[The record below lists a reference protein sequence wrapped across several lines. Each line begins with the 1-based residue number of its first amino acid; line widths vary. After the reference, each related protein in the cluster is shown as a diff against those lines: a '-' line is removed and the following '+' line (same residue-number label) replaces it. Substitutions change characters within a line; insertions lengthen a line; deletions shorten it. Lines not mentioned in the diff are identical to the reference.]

1 MKKFV
6 IEEDPD
12 NPSLLIEHEIDHH
25 VLTEQES
32 EWLMIVILLIIVGL
46 VLFLSF
52 IGGDNA

>member
-46 VLFLSF
+46 FLFLCF
-52 IGGDNA
+52 IGGSNA